1 MLLQL
6 SHSKCFGYL
15 VLKKKETDKGREY
28 TKDKA
33 AYFKAVF
40 SERANTTLPI
50 SCN

>member
-1 MLLQL
+1 MFWL
-6 SHSKCFGYL
+6 FGIE
-15 VLKKKETDKGREY
+15 KKKETDKGREY
-28 TKDKA
+28 TKEKA